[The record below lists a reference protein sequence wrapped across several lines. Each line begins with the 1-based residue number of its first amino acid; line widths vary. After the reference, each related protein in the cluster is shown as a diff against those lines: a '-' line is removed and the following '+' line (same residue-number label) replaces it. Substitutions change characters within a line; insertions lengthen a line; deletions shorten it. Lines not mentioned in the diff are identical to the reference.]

1 MDVERLRVL
10 RELADRGT
18 VTATARA
25 LSLTPSAVSQQLKVL
40 AREAGVALLE
50 PDGRRLRLTDAGRAL
65 VVRADDV
72 LAALD
77 RARAEMD
84 AHAGAPHGLVRVA
97 ASFPSGAEMFFP
109 ELLRRTAATAVHIE
123 LSDHDVPHPRSEGLL
138 ADADVLLSHRDERSP
153 APRGPRLE
161 SSPLL
166 REPVDVVLPDGHPL
180 AGAPRVQLAQL
191 RDEPW
196 VSVADGFMID
206 DVLRSLAALTGVQ
219 PRVVQRVN
227 DFRVMAA
234 LVRVGVGVALMPR
247 HSAQHPGTVRRPLA
261 GTRAARAVDVLVRPG
276 AARRPAVA
284 TVLRALREVA
294 AELA

>member
-1 MDVERLRVL
+1 MDVARLRVL
-10 RELADRGT
+10 RALADRGT
-18 VTATARA
+18 VTAAARS

-40 AREAGVALLE
+40 AREAGVALVE

-65 VVRADDV
+65 VVRADEV

-77 RARAEMD
+77 RAQAEMD

-109 ELLRRTAATAVHIE
+109 DLLRRTAATAVRIE
-123 LSDHDVPHPRSEGLL
+123 LSDHDVPHPRSQELL
-138 ADADVLLSHRDERSP
+138 ADADVLLTHRDERSP
-153 APRGPRLE
+153 APRGARVQ
-161 SSPLL
+161 SSLLL
-166 REPVDVVLPDGHPL
+166 REPVDVVLPAEHAL
-180 AGAPRVQLAQL
+180 AGAGRVELAQL

-206 DVLRSLAALTGVQ
+206 EILRSLATLTGVQ

-247 HSAQHPGTVRRPLA
+247 HSATHPGTARCTLA
-261 GTRAARAVDVLVRPG
+261 GIRAARTVDVLVRPH

-284 TVLRALREVA
+284 IVLQALRATA